1 MTFNLFGPP
10 TKCDIKVGYISTDR
24 GYVAGIGIHDANVYA
39 KSNPGTTFIFAT
51 RERIRYLNINE
62 INKLTPD
69 DLTSQ
74 VDECKGIQM
83 DKKSDDAPIKV
94 IFMGGGGIG
103 AQANPII
110 GRDGGVIGIDMVHR
124 GFGYQYPPQVEVRDE
139 SGIAAGAVVIA
150 GIGTTAT
157 VYQTYEDEEDFEVY
171 DLDTCAPR
179 QVGFGSVY
187 NIDGKNIGSWNPNRY
202 VNPSETPF
210 QETVEQYIK
219 FLNAPR
225 IPWWTTRTE
234 APLKTTGDGKTT
246 RNFYKVDFWYW
257 KDFLNSY
264 GISPVPKSNIKGSD
278 FAGKW
283 YTFEWNVDFP
293 YDGDYVFRAQCDNE
307 GRFFLDNEAVSD
319 FKIGKG
325 GAAGHVLSNPLRF
338 KETVK
343 KGKHNLRLE
352 LYNHH
357 FREKF
362 KVQQQGTG
370 PQQDIRNEIQ
380 VAGTD
385 FIKKSNG
392 YFMKVG
398 GNVQTEVTLKLTYN
412 DNPKTAGTAITKI
425 IIPNTDGP
433 DLILEREKSGSSYK
447 KSGSVTAKGVFTKSE
462 EGYGPIQLFGND
474 GGSKLERKNVA
485 YGAETT
491 RYGVINFFDTHGTD
505 INASLRALSAVNLQD
520 SREVRGKITGLK
532 STETTEVVTV
542 FNTVDYINKAN
553 RKLWRTNVYNR
564 GGFLNEYGICP
575 FDTSVALNDNPYAG
589 THKIVWGN
597 VNFPVTGNYV
607 IEIAVDDS
615 VNLQIGDQV
624 SIRKEGFKPG
634 TSVGTGKYRRV
645 HTIKQ
650 GNYPITADLDQ
661 ITGGRFGFDGIKGTN
676 PMALAI
682 NIETV
687 YSENERIVQKSW
699 EENPMSIAMTIEAP
713 APPIPQQ
720 PVPVQTGACPPNPF
734 WTTRF
739 PAKQQWHPVA
749 FKHWPKFINKY
760 AMSPVP
766 PYDDKNTSGGGGI
779 WINEWTID
787 VPYDGYYKMKGEVD
801 DEAEFWI
808 DGQKVLDLQ
817 KKRKGESKFFLKE
830 GSKTIKV
837 EIHNYKFE
845 ETKLIDQKIFNTSD
859 WLGNTALPATKKSVR
874 FKITSGSM
882 FSNGIEIPELGIN
895 FAKEFTPVRDAD
907 GNILG
912 QKGQLKEALVKEV
925 EINKVYTIKVTS
937 KETKQGVRLRAKGS
951 VLQMED
957 HTDGDWSDIQCAA
970 SDGRFYDFKNG
981 PNEAT
986 CKFIVTKPPKVS
998 DKTTLVGGTIREGVT
1013 YEGPRLASYGSFPDM
1028 GKLFSPFHQDPQEIM
1043 GKSWN
1048 LKWKNVNFPESG
1060 TYTLNIIADDTLTV
1074 KIDGREVGF
1083 VKVMQGVRSY
1093 NFEVA
1098 AGKHSIEMKLTN
1110 IPAPVGT
1117 TFRTNPVVGGALI
1130 TRKVRVGTGVLKPW
1144 MVNPVYVAAKLI
1156 PPPCPKAIGGKGT
1169 VDPVRPID
1177 PGCGYRPPK
1186 GPGYPVG
1193 LKLTEIVITNKGIN
1207 YNCAVDQVV
1216 IEPNE
1221 GGAKLSLCDCGPF
1234 GTINKVCVDDGGFGY
1249 TKVPKVRI
1257 ISDTGI
1263 NAELVPVFETVR
1275 DPVGPAIDQDKLIQV
1290 TDLVGVKQTG
1300 YYEGRAYYGA
1310 IFYKEGV
1317 KYAGYYETPGELV
1330 QIYDT
1335 MQESIDG
1342 MVTTPPSAILRQGT
1356 DISSDDPNLNIPGTP
1371 DNLV

>member
-1 MTFNLFGPP
+1 MTFDLFGPP
-10 TKCDIKVGYISTDR
+10 TKCDIKVGYVSTDR

-39 KSNPGTTFIFAT
+39 KANPGTTFIFAT

-62 INKLTPD
+62 VNKLTPN
-69 DLTSQ
+69 DLTSE

-83 DKKSDDAPIKV
+83 NKNSEDASIKV
-94 IFMGGGGIG
+94 LFMGGGGVG

-139 SGIAAGAVVIA
+139 SGRAAGSVVIA

-157 VYQTYEDEEDFEVY
+157 VYQTYEDEDDFEVY
-171 DLDTCAPR
+171 DLETCAPK
-179 QVGFGSVY
+179 QVGFGTVY
-187 NIDGKNIGSWNPNRY
+187 SIDGKNIGSWNPNRY
-202 VNPSETPF
+202 VNPSQTLF
-210 QETVEQYIK
+210 QETVEDYIRT
-219 FLNAPR
+219 LREVQN
-225 IPWWTTRTE
+225 PWWTTRKE
-234 APLKTTGDGKTT
+234 PPLKLTGDGKTT
-246 RNFYKVDFWYW
+246 RNFYKVDHLAWGEFQ
-257 KDFLNSY
+257 NSY
-264 GISPVPKSNIKGSD
+264 AISPKPKSNVRGSD

-283 YTFEWNVDFP
+283 FTFEWDLDVPF
-293 YDGDYVFRAQCDNE
+293 DGEYKFRGTRDNR
-307 GRFFLDNEAVSD
+307 GKLYINNEFVSD
-319 FKIGKG
+319 LDGFKSGPSSIKRT
-325 GAAGHVLSNPLRF
+325 L
-338 KETVK
+338 KEGIQK
-343 KGKHNLRLE
+343 LRLD
-352 LYNHH
+352 LFNIPIK
-357 FREKF
+357 EKF
-362 KVQQQGTG
+362 KVQQEGTG
-370 PQQDIRNEIQ
+370 PQQDVRNEIQ

-385 FIKKSNG
+385 FVKKSNG
-392 YFMKVG
+392 YFLKVG

-412 DNPKTAGTAITKI
+412 DNPRTAGTAIKKI
-425 IIPNTDGP
+425 IIPNPNGP
-433 DLILEREKSGSSYK
+433 DLILEREKSGDTYK
-447 KSGSVTAKGVFTKSE
+447 KSGSVSAKGIFLRNE

-474 GGSKLERKNVA
+474 GGSKLVKKNTA
-485 YGAETT
+485 YGTETN

-505 INASLRALSAVNLQD
+505 INASLRALSAVNLQET
-520 SREVRGKITGLK
+520 REVKGEITGLK
-532 STETTEVVTV
+532 STETQEVASV
-542 FNTVDYINKAN
+542 FNTVDYIEKAN

-564 GGFLNEYGICP
+564 GGFINEYGICP
-575 FDTSVALNDNPYAG
+575 FDTAVTLNDNPYAG
-589 THKIVWGN
+589 THQIVWSN

-607 IEIAVDDS
+607 IEIGVDDN
-615 VNLQIGDQV
+615 VTLQIGDQV

-645 HTIKQ
+645 HSIKK
-650 GNYPITADLDQ
+650 GNYTITADLDQ
-661 ITGGRFGFDGIKGTN
+661 IPGGRFGFDGIKGIN

-687 YSENERIVQKSW
+687 YSEKERTVQKSW
-699 EENPMSIAMTIEAP
+699 NENPMGVALTIEAP

-895 FAKEFTPVRDAD
+895 LSKEFTPVRDAD
-907 GNILG
+907 GNLLG
-912 QKGQLKEALVKEV
+912 QRGQLKEALVKEV

-937 KETKQGVRLRAKGS
+937 KETKNGVRLRAKGS

-1177 PGCGYRPPK
+1177 PGNGYKPPT
-1186 GPGYPVG
+1186 GPGYPVA
-1193 LKLTEIVITNKGIN
+1193 LKLKEIIVKNKGIN
-1207 YNCAVDQVV
+1207 YNCGVDQVV

-1221 GGAKLSLCDCGPF
+1221 GGVKLSISQCGAF
-1234 GTINKVCVDDGGFGY
+1234 GTIEKISIDNDDGGLGF
-1249 TKVPKVRI
+1249 TRWPNIRI

-1263 NAELVPVFETVR
+1263 NAELVPVFEAVR
-1275 DPVGPAIDQDKLIQV
+1275 DPIVVDRSKLIQV
-1290 TDLVGVKQTG
+1290 TDLVGIKQTG
-1300 YYEGRAYYGA
+1300 YYDGRAYFGA
-1310 IFYKEGV
+1310 VFYKDGV
-1317 KYAGYYETPGELV
+1317 RYAGYYETPGELV

-1335 MQESIDG
+1335 MQESIDA
-1342 MVTTPPSAILRQGT
+1342 MVTTPASAILRQGT
-1356 DISSDDPNLNIPGTP
+1356 DISSDDPRLDIPGTP